1 MISLYIEKEMKKNFF
16 YIILFPLFSSAQIS
30 PCMENLDL
38 PAYTG
43 SYDFNVYTES
53 DGILNGS
60 EYFGSSIYYPINENN
75 SLASIIIVPG
85 FANSESVMEDWG
97 PFFASYGIVTMTIG
111 TNSVFVEPEDRAYAL
126 LDAVN
131 SLKQENTRISS
142 PLFNLLDTN
151 NIALGGWSMGGGG
164 SLLAAG
170 MDPSIKAII
179 ALCPWLNL
187 LNGETLDHN
196 IPTLIISG
204 QIDVIA
210 APAFHADIHYEM
222 IPNATDKIK
231 YEVGFGGHTLATNP
245 YSGNGDVGLIA
256 LSWLK
261 KYLMEDPCF
270 CPLLSEAPYSAS
282 EFVSNI
288 DCIIEYGCMNS
299 LASNYNNSATVE
311 DGSCTFSSLCDHIII
326 DLTEGWNMIGF
337 HCAEN
342 TNAETTFSSITN
354 QIIIVKNGLGEA
366 YLPEWNFNGIE
377 SMERGYGYYIKIKTS
392 IPDFN
397 ICEN

>member
-1 MISLYIEKEMKKNFF
+1 MKKNFLF
-16 YIILFPLFSSAQIS
+16 YIILYPLFLIGQNS

-38 PAYTG
+38 PEYTG
-43 SYDFNVYTES
+43 SYDFNFYTES

-60 EYFGSSIYYPINENN
+60 EYSGSSIYYPINENN
-75 SLASIIIVPG
+75 SLASIVIVPG
-85 FANSESVMEDWG
+85 LTNPESIMEDWG
-97 PFFASYGIVTMTIG
+97 PFFASYGFVTMTIG
-111 TNSVFVEPEDRAYAL
+111 TNSVFADPEDRAYAL

-142 PLFNLLDTN
+142 PLFNLLNTD
-151 NIALGGWSMGGGG
+151 NIALLGWSMGGGG

-170 MDPSIKAII
+170 MDSNIKAII

-204 QIDVIA
+204 QIDLIA

-222 IPNATDKIK
+222 IPNTTDKIK
-231 YEVGFGGHTLATNP
+231 YEVGLAGHTLATSPN
-245 YSGNGDVGLIA
+245 SGNGDVGLTA

-261 KYLMEDPCF
+261 KYLIEDPCF
-270 CPLLSEAPYSAS
+270 CPLLIEAPSSAS
-282 EFVSNI
+282 IFDSNI

-299 LASNYNNSATVE
+299 LASNYNSSATVE
-311 DGSCTFSSLCDHIII
+311 DGSCTFSSLCEHILI

-337 HCAEN
+337 HCSEN
-342 TNAETTFSSITN
+342 TDTEITFSSITN

-377 SMERGYGYYIKIKTS
+377 SMERGYGYSVKIKTS
-392 IPDFN
+392 IANFN

>member
-1 MISLYIEKEMKKNFF
+1 MKMKKTFF
-16 YIILFPLFSSAQIS
+16 SIILFPLFSSAQIS

-97 PFFASYGIVTMTIG
+97 PFLASYGIVTMTIG
-111 TNSVFVEPEDRAYAL
+111 TNSIFVEPEDRAYAL

-142 PLFNLLDTN
+142 PLFNLLDTD

-170 MDPSIKAII
+170 MDSSIKAII

-196 IPTLIISG
+196 TPTLIISG

-210 APAFHADIHYEM
+210 APAFHANIHYEM

-231 YEVGFGGHTLATNP
+231 YEVGFGGHTLATDP

-261 KYLMEDPCF
+261 KYLIEDPCF
-270 CPLLSEAPYSAS
+270 CPLLTEAPSSAS
-282 EFVSNI
+282 VFDSNI

-311 DGSCTFSSLCDHIII
+311 DESCIFYSLCDHIII
-326 DLTEGWNMIGF
+326 DLIEGWNMIGF

-342 TNAETTFSSITN
+342 TNAETTFYSITN
-354 QIIIVKNGLGEA
+354 QIIIVKNSLGEA
-366 YLPEWNFNGIE
+366 YLPEWNFNSIE